1 MDFVTARLNMVDSQV
16 RTNDVTHP
24 LIQQA
29 MRTVA
34 RERFCAPAREF
45 AAYAETEV
53 EIAPGRVLMRPRDVA
68 KLMQAARIE
77 PGARALALAA
87 PYAAAV
93 LSSAGLKV
101 DAQEADARA
110 AAVLE
115 PALEDY
121 GVRLRVQDLAKPV
134 GRGYDLIVCEG
145 AVADVPKSW
154 IMALKEGG
162 ELAVVVRDGP
172 VGKARVYV
180 RIGDTSAFR
189 EVFDS
194 TPPVLEGFERK
205 PSFQF

>member
-1 MDFVTARLNMVDSQV
+1 MDFVTARLNMVESQV
-16 RTNDVTHP
+16 RTSDVTDP

-34 RERFCAPAREF
+34 RERFCAPSREF

-53 EIAPGRVLMRPRDVA
+53 EIAPGRVLMRPREVA
-68 KLMQAARIE
+68 KLLQAARLE

-93 LSSAGLKV
+93 LSSAGLRV

-110 AAVLE
+110 AAILE
-115 PALEDY
+115 PALDDY
-121 GVRLRVQDLAKPV
+121 GVRLRVQELAKPI

-145 AVADVPKSW
+145 AVSDVPRSW
-154 IMALKEGG
+154 ISALRDGG

-172 VGKARVYV
+172 VGKARIHV
-180 RIGDTSAFR
+180 RIGDTSAYR
-189 EVFDS
+189 EVFDA
-194 TPPVLEGFERK
+194 TPPILDGFERK
-205 PSFQF
+205 PAFEF